1 MKKVLIHVLS
11 CSLLIGSAVIPI
23 ANVALA
29 NEKEVIQEIRPD
41 SDASILSDEGAGYLD
56 VPEINLDDDFK
67 EYETDVSSP
76 QARAAFLIT
85 WKIESKKSS
94 GTSYGPWRK
103 GPSGKGKAT
112 LSANNSNTSSRSV
125 SSSISGDYPIGKGKI
140 GASLGITIGQSKTYG
155 VSYSRLIPAGKREQ
169 IIFRPVYKL
178 TKIKQR
184 KYLAGT
190 KTNTTQ
196 TAMVKSFS
204 HWDYSFK
211 SI

>member
-1 MKKVLIHVLS
+1 MKKVLITVLS
-11 CSLLIGSAVIPI
+11 CGFLIGSVATPVVSIVFADEAV
-23 ANVALA
+23 A
-29 NEKEVIQEIRPD
+29 QEIHPD
-41 SDASILSDEGAGYLD
+41 SDAPISSDEGASYLD
-56 VPEINLDDDFK
+56 IPEINLDEDIK
-67 EYETDVSSP
+67 EYEVEVPSP
-76 QARAAFLIT
+76 KARAAFVII
-85 WKIESKKSS
+85 WKIESKTAS
-94 GTSYGPWRK
+94 GTSYGPWRN

-155 VSYSRLIPAGKREQ
+155 VSYSRAIPAGKREQ

-178 TKIKQR
+178 TKVKQR

-196 TAMVKSFS
+196 TATVKSFS

>member
-1 MKKVLIHVLS
+1 M
-11 CSLLIGSAVIPI
+11 IGSAVIPI

>member
-11 CSLLIGSAVIPI
+11 CSFLIGSAVIPI

-85 WKIESKKSS
+85 WKIESKKRLEHRMVR
-94 GTSYGPWRK
+94 GEKVRLE
-103 GPSGKGKAT
+103 KGKRRY
-112 LSANNSNTSSRSV
+112 L
-125 SSSISGDYPIGKGKI
+125 
-140 GASLGITIGQSKTYG
+140 
-155 VSYSRLIPAGKREQ
+155 LI
-169 IIFRPVYKL
+169 I
-178 TKIKQR
+178 
-184 KYLAGT
+184 
-190 KTNTTQ
+190 
-196 TAMVKSFS
+196 
-204 HWDYSFK
+204 
-211 SI
+211 